1 MGRRFNSWLGN
12 EDPTCHRATKA
23 SPQLLSLCSGAWA
36 PQLDKAHVPQQTPTG
51 AQTKNNKQSWI
62 QCMKMT
68 PNPELT
74 PEWPWVDTR
83 GQATQVT
90 RTFPKALASA
100 ILGEGDVCVWG
111 PMRRFSSHLSA
122 HKHQGTAS
130 FSNKASKGQM
140 VRDQGAATVSRKPV
154 LTRGCLLCRESLAL
168 KTRVFNSRRRKW
180 REVIF
185 LKYISCFYL

>member
-1 MGRRFNSWLGN
+1 M
-12 EDPTCHRATKA
+12 
-23 SPQLLSLCSGAWA
+23 
-36 PQLDKAHVPQQTPTG
+36 
-51 AQTKNNKQSWI
+51 
-62 QCMKMT
+62 
-68 PNPELT
+68 
-74 PEWPWVDTR
+74 DTR

-154 LTRGCLLCRESLAL
+154 LTRGCLLCRDADLPCSRERIGPSPGVRWHSKQWADGL
-168 KTRVFNSRRRKW
+168 KTTQHLNQNFALWNTSLMISQSKDSRGDT
-180 REVIF
+180 
-185 LKYISCFYL
+185 SH